1 MSNPGLKPATEE
13 HPLPKRKLKT
23 KLKVC
28 FNKEQARKIKATLFE
43 HMENNDVGLVV
54 DPETCGGRV
63 YIEELDPHKVHLDM
77 DCSRRS
83 GYFEKYFNTW
93 KYKPI
98 MLIVVGPTKQRLAN
112 EIDEYL
118 DTGQGELEFTYDY
131 NDRSWFTSYL
141 KKPTHRK

>member
-28 FNKEQARKIKATLFE
+28 FNKKQARKIKATLFE

-54 DPETCGGRV
+54 DPSTGGGRL
-63 YIEELDPHKVHLDM
+63 YIDEVEPRAVHLEL
-77 DCSRRS
+77 DCSRRT
-83 GYFEKYFNTW
+83 GYHPKYFNPW
-93 KYKPI
+93 QYKPI
-98 MLIVVGPTKQRLAN
+98 LLLVLGRTKQTLAN
-112 EIDEYL
+112 QIDVYL

-141 KKPTHRK
+141 KKPTHKK